1 MITTQTK
8 IIHFKIIDNPSIN
21 HIQDQHGTLFVKATI
36 SFEESDAY
44 DSSYYGYYDMQWLPL
59 SSKAEP
65 YTISDVARS
74 KMLAVLADSRYRESE
89 AFALSENHTYDFSD
103 IGIYTIGEI
112 IK

>member
-1 MITTQTK
+1 MNTIQTK
-8 IIHFKIIDNPSIN
+8 IIHFKIIDNSNIN
-21 HIQDQHGTLFVKATI
+21 YIQSQQSTLFVKATI
-36 SFEESDAY
+36 SFEKSDAY

-59 SSKAEP
+59 YSDNKP
-65 YTISDVARS
+65 YTISDTVRS
-74 KMLAVLADSRYRESE
+74 KMLAVLADSYYIESE